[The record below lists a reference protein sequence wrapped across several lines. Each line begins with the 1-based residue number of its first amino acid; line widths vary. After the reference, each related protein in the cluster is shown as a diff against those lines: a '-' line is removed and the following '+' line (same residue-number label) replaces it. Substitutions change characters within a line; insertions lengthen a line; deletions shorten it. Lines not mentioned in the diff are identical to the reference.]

1 MLHKFGLE
9 SHRADLAESVCVPES
24 TRAGSPVRDCSG
36 FAIANYVRFVFAK
49 CQAPCFCFYRGR
61 IGNRASEVPLRDARA
76 PLRAAVRNMFEE
88 LERGELVRGKGKH
101 GWLPRQHICI

>member
-9 SHRADLAESVCVPES
+9 SHRVDLAESVCVPEN

-61 IGNRASEVPLRDARA
+61 IGNRASEVPLRDALHDR
-76 PLRAAVRNMFEE
+76 
-88 LERGELVRGKGKH
+88 LEQPWWHDSQGGN
-101 GWLPRQHICI
+101 PRVISEQSGG